1 MRIKTAEGFGI
12 RHEKPEYEDAAAY
25 AKKAQMS
32 YREAYEHIISL
43 RNEQARKE
51 QDKGADQRGAQR

>member
-1 MRIKTAEGFGI
+1 MDK
-12 RHEKPEYEDAAAY
+12 D
-25 AKKAQMS
+25 

-51 QDKGADQRGAQR
+51 QDENGQDKGADQRGAQR